1 MKKVFSFIKK
11 ISPVVPIVLA
21 FCVAIIMSSFITYS
35 ICNSEKQITEQSLD
49 SIGQD
54 TIIKTQVLKFKYNNQ
69 EYTEFVREGSS
80 YIVHDPEYNTLR
92 SKLNNI
98 TTVITNNTNSEISK
112 LDQNDRANFRIII
125 DKLTKLENDIASLK
139 NASMKSNKKV
149 IKVQRKQLKK
159 K

>member
-11 ISPVVPIVLA
+11 ISPVVLIVLT
-21 FCVAIIMSSFITYS
+21 FCGAIIVSSFITYS

-112 LDQNDRANFRIII
+112 LDQHDRANFRIII
-125 DKLTKLENDIASLK
+125 DKLTKLEKDIASLK

>member
-11 ISPVVPIVLA
+11 ISPVVLIVLA
-21 FCVAIIMSSFITYS
+21 FCGAIIMSSFITYS

-54 TIIKTQVLKFKYNNQ
+54 TIIRTQVLKFKYNNQ

-80 YIVHDPEYNTLR
+80 YIVHDPEYNILR